1 MIFRYHVTTKD
12 GGDQKGTIEAAT
24 IDTAITSLQ
33 KRNFIVL
40 SIIPDEGPGWSEDLL
55 KIFDRV
61 KSRDIVILSRQ
72 ISTLFEAKVSVLSA
86 FQLLASE
93 ASSRILKQKL
103 VDITDD
109 IKGGAQI
116 SQALAKHPDVFSE
129 FYVSMVRS
137 GEETGRLSEA
147 FTYLANY
154 MERQHAVESK
164 AKNALVY
171 PAFVVISFIGVMV
184 LMMVMV
190 IPKLADIIEETGQAI
205 PWYTRVILATSDFMV
220 SYGIFLLIALTAGG
234 VMFWRYWIS
243 SVGKQAFSE
252 LKLQVPYL
260 GMLYR
265 KLYLSRISDNL
276 STMIDSGISMVR
288 ALEITADVVDNE
300 VYKNILREAGTKV
313 KSGTPVSQALSEYPE
328 IPGIIIQMMKV
339 GEESGKFGYVLSTMA
354 KFYEREVENAVDT
367 LVGLIEPAMI
377 IVLGVGVGILL
388 TAVLMPIYDIAGS
401 IS

>member
-1 MIFRYHVTTKD
+1 MIFRYHVTTKE
-12 GGDQKGTIEAAT
+12 GGDQKGTIEAGT

-40 SIIPDEGPGWSEDLL
+40 SIVPDEGPGWSEDLL

-93 ASSRILKQKL
+93 AGSRILKQKL

-171 PAFVVISFIGVMV
+171 PAFVVVSFIGVMA

-234 VMFWRYWIS
+234 VMLWRYWIS
-243 SVGKQAFSE
+243 SVGKQTFSE
-252 LKLQVPYL
+252 LKLQIPYL

-300 VYKNILREAGTKV
+300 VYKNILKEAGTKV

-377 IVLGVGVGILL
+377 IVLGAGVGILL
-388 TAVLMPIYDIAGS
+388 TAVLMPIYNIAGS

>member
-24 IDTAITSLQ
+24 IDSAITSLQ
-33 KRNFIVL
+33 KRDFIVL
-40 SIIPDEGPGWSEDLL
+40 SIVPDEGPGWSEDLL
-55 KIFDRV
+55 KIFDRI

-93 ASSRILKQKL
+93 ASSRTLKQKL
-103 VDITDD
+103 VDIIDD

-116 SQALAKHPDVFSE
+116 SQALSKHPEVFSE

-171 PAFVVISFIGVMV
+171 PAFVVVSFIGVMV

-205 PWYTRVILATSDFMV
+205 PWYTKLILATSDFMV
-220 SYGIFLLIALTAGG
+220 SYGIFLIIALTAGG
-234 VMFWRYWIS
+234 VMLWRYWIS
-243 SVGKQAFSE
+243 TVGKQTFSE
-252 LKLQVPYL
+252 LKLQIPYL

-300 VYKNILREAGTKV
+300 VYKNILKEAGTKV
-313 KSGTPVSQALSEYPE
+313 KSGTPVSQALAEYPE

-388 TAVLMPIYDIAGS
+388 TAVLMPIYNIAGS

>member
-24 IDTAITSLQ
+24 IDSAITSLQ
-33 KRNFIVL
+33 KRDFIVL
-40 SIIPDEGPGWSEDLL
+40 SIVPDEGPGWSEDLL
-55 KIFDRV
+55 KIFDRI

-93 ASSRILKQKL
+93 ASSRTLKQKL
-103 VDITDD
+103 VDIIDD

-116 SQALAKHPDVFSE
+116 SQALSKHPEVFSE

-171 PAFVVISFIGVMV
+171 PAFVVVSFIGVMV

-234 VMFWRYWIS
+234 VMLWRYWIS
-243 SVGKQAFSE
+243 SVGKQTFSE
-252 LKLQVPYL
+252 LKLQIPYL

-300 VYKNILREAGTKV
+300 VYKNILKEAGTKV

-388 TAVLMPIYDIAGS
+388 TAVLMPIYNIAGS

>member
-12 GGDQKGTIEAAT
+12 GGDQKGTI
-24 IDTAITSLQ
+24 DTANIDSAISSLQ

-40 SIIPDEGPGWSEDLL
+40 SIVPDEKPSWSEDIL
-55 KIFDRV
+55 KIFERV
-61 KSRDIVILSRQ
+61 KTRDIVILSRQ
-72 ISTLFEAKVSVLSA
+72 ISTLFEAKVPVLSA

-93 ASSRILKQKL
+93 AGSRLLKKKL

-109 IKGGAQI
+109 IKSGAQI
-116 SQALAKHPDVFSE
+116 SQALAKHPDIFSE

-154 MERQHAVESK
+154 LERQHAVVSK
-164 AKNALVY
+164 ARNALVY
-171 PAFVVISFIGVMV
+171 PAFVIASFIGVMV
-184 LMMVMV
+184 LMMTLV
-190 IPKLADIIEETGQAI
+190 IPKLADIIEETQQAI
-205 PWYTRVILATSDFMV
+205 PWYTKLIIGTSDFLV
-220 SYGIFLLIALTAGG
+220 HYGIFLLLVLAAGG
-234 VMFWRYWIS
+234 VFLWRYGIS
-243 SVGKQAFSE
+243 AVGKQALSE

-260 GMLYR
+260 GLLYR

-276 STMIDSGISMVR
+276 STMVESGISMLR
-288 ALEITADVVDNE
+288 ALEITAEVVDSE
-300 VYKNILREAGTKV
+300 VYKNILKEASLKV
-313 KSGTPVSQALSEYPE
+313 KAGMPVSQALAVYPE
-328 IPGIIIQMMKV
+328 IPGIIVQMMKV

-354 KFYEREVENAVDT
+354 KFYEREVENEVDT

-377 IVLGVGVGILL
+377 IVLGAGVGILL
-388 TAVLMPIYDIAGS
+388 TAVLLPIYNIAGS

>member
-1 MIFRYHVTTKD
+1 MIFKYHVTTKE
-12 GGDQKGTIEAAT
+12 GGDQKGTIEAGT
-24 IDTAITSLQ
+24 IDSAITSLQ
-33 KRNFIVL
+33 KRNFVVL
-40 SIIPDEGPGWSEDLL
+40 SIVPDEGAKWYEDLF
-55 KIFDRV
+55 KVFDRV

-72 ISTLFEAKVSVLSA
+72 ISTLFEAKVSVLTA

-93 ASSRILKQKL
+93 SESRILKKKL
-103 VDITDD
+103 VEITDD

-116 SQALAKHPDVFSE
+116 SQALAKHPDIFSE

-147 FTYLANY
+147 FTYLAKY
-154 MERQHAVESK
+154 MERQHSVESK

-171 PAFVVISFIGVMV
+171 PAFVIVSFIGVLI

-190 IPKLADIIEETGQAI
+190 IPNLASIIEETGQEI
-205 PWYTRVILATSDFMV
+205 PWYTKLILGTSDFMV
-220 SYGIFLLIALTAGG
+220 SYGIFLLIAFAAGG
-234 VMFWRYWIS
+234 IMFWRYWIS
-243 SVGKQAFSE
+243 PGGKRTLSE
-252 LKLQVPYL
+252 LKLQIPYL

-300 VYKNILREAGTKV
+300 VYKNILREAGNKV
-313 KSGTPVSQALSEYPE
+313 KAGSPVSQALAEYPE

-339 GEESGKFGYVLSTMA
+339 GEESGKFGYVLATMA

-377 IVLGVGVGILL
+377 IVLGIGVGILL
-388 TAVLMPIYDIAGS
+388 TAVLMPIYNVAGS
-401 IS
+401 L

>member
-1 MIFRYHVTTKD
+1 MIFRYHVTGKD
-12 GGDQKGTIEAAT
+12 GDDQKGTIDAAN
-24 IDTAITSLQ
+24 IDSAITSLQ
-33 KRNFIVL
+33 KRNFVVL
-40 SIIPDEGPGWSEDLL
+40 SIVPDKGVSWSEDIF

-72 ISTLFEAKVSVLSA
+72 ISTLFEAKVPVLSA

-93 ASSRILKQKL
+93 ASSNMLKKKL
-103 VDITDD
+103 VEITDD

-116 SQALAKHPDVFSE
+116 SQALTKQPDIFSE
-129 FYVSMVRS
+129 FYVAMIRS

-154 MERQHAVESK
+154 MERQHVVASK
-164 AKNALVY
+164 VKNALIY
-171 PAFVVISFIGVMV
+171 PAFVILSFIGVMV

-190 IPKLADIIEETGQAI
+190 IPQFAAIIKDTGQAI
-205 PWYTRVILATSDFMV
+205 PWYTKLIIGASDFLIH
-220 SYGIFLLIALTAGG
+220 YGLFLLIALSAGG
-234 VMFWRYWIS
+234 VLLWRYGIS
-243 SVGKQAFSE
+243 AVGKQALSE
-252 LKLQVPYL
+252 LKLQIPYL
-260 GMLYR
+260 GLLYR
-265 KLYLSRISDNL
+265 KLYLSRIADNL
-276 STMIDSGISMVR
+276 STMVESGISMVR
-288 ALEITADVVDNE
+288 ALEITAEVVDSE
-300 VYKNILREAGTKV
+300 TYKNILKEAGDKV
-313 KSGTPVSQALSEYPE
+313 KAGTPVSQALAVYPE

-367 LVGLIEPAMI
+367 LVSLIEPAMI
-377 IVLGVGVGILL
+377 IILGAGVGILL

>member
-234 VMFWRYWIS
+234 VMLWRYWIS